1 MKSSQP
7 STKSLLLKKF
17 LLLVLLTAVVGVGV
31 WRYLNRTAEPTPLS
45 PTAVTYNSPRGPEDE
60 NSDNADDTEKP
71 LPSSLLIKVP
81 FTPQAPTAN
90 WDELHNEACEEA
102 SAIMAH
108 AYFDEI
114 KSLPPETV
122 EREISKLTD
131 WQDDNI
137 GYHLSINTEQVA
149 KMVRE
154 VYKLK
159 AEVVPLSEDTI
170 KRALADNKLV
180 IWPGNG
186 QLLENPYYKQPGPI
200 YHMFLITGYNE
211 KGFIT
216 NDPGTKRGQDL
227 QYTYDILRGATGN
240 WNHNAHEVDLSDKKI
255 IIVSK

>member
-1 MKSSQP
+1 MTPSAKS
-7 STKSLLLKKF
+7 LLKKF
-17 LLLVLLTAVVGVGV
+17 LLLVLLAAVVGVGV
-31 WRYLNRTAEPTPLS
+31 WRYLNRIAEPSPLS
-45 PTAVTYNSPRGPEDE
+45 PTAVTYDSPSNKQEDGNSDSE
-60 NSDNADDTEKP
+60 NSNKP

-102 SAIMAH
+102 SIIMAN
-108 AYFDEI
+108 AYFMQI
-114 KSLPPETV
+114 KSLPPEAV
-122 EREISKLTD
+122 EREIAKLTA
-131 WQDDNI
+131 WQNENY
-137 GYHLSINTEQVA
+137 GYHLSVDTEEVA
-149 KMVRE
+149 KMARE

-159 AEVVPLSEDTI
+159 TEVVSLSEDTI

-240 WNHNAHEVDLSDKKI
+240 WNHGAHEVDLSNKKI
-255 IIVSK
+255 IIISK

>member
-1 MKSSQP
+1 MTSTGKS
-7 STKSLLLKKF
+7 LLKKF
-17 LLLVLLTAVVGVGV
+17 LLLVLLAAVVSVGV

-45 PTAVTYNSPRGPEDE
+45 PTAVTYDSPRDPEDE
-60 NSDNADDTEKP
+60 SSEDEDSNEP

-102 SAIMAH
+102 SVIMAY
-108 AYFDEI
+108 AYFNQI
-114 KSLPPETV
+114 KSLPPEVV

-131 WQDDNI
+131 WQNDNY
-137 GYHLSINTEQVA
+137 GYHLSITTEEVA

-159 AEVVPLSEDTI
+159 AEIVPLSEDAI

-240 WNHNAHEVDLSDKKI
+240 WNHEAHEVDLSDKKI